1 MGMKA
6 EIKDVIIVGAGLAG
20 LACARRLHQSGIP
33 FLILEADDRIGGRLK
48 TDRLD
53 GFLLNHG
60 FQVLQTAYTEARRV
74 LDYKGLALQSFAPGA
89 IVRIEDKFHRIAD
102 PRRHPQAL
110 WSTLTAPIGTAADRL
125 RMVQLA
131 LEVRRGSTSRIF
143 EKPDI
148 PTLDFL
154 RAKGFSQ
161 KIIQRFFKP
170 FFAGVCLD
178 PEIQASSRVFKYIFR
193 IFAEGDVA
201 LPGEGMAAI
210 PTQLAQ
216 DLPRDQI
223 RTAARVA
230 SIQPQA
236 VELVSG
242 ETIEGSAI
250 VLATEGPEAAAL
262 IGAAG
267 PVGSRGEICLYFS
280 ANQPPLAE
288 PFLVLNGDGTGLV
301 NSLTVPSLVVPNYAP
316 AGRHLISVVVIGHLN
331 LDDRSAEAAVRKE
344 LSLWFG
350 PQAMDWRHLKT
361 YRILHA
367 LPDQR
372 PPLSDPSERVAKK
385 IGGIYVCGEYD
396 SVPGI
401 QWALLSGRQTAEQII
416 EDLDTNR

>member
-1 MGMKA
+1 
-6 EIKDVIIVGAGLAG
+6 
-20 LACARRLHQSGIP
+20 
-33 FLILEADDRIGGRLK
+33 
-48 TDRLD
+48 
-53 GFLLNHG
+53 
-60 FQVLQTAYTEARRV
+60 
-74 LDYKGLALQSFAPGA
+74 LDYEGLALQSFAPGA
-89 IVRIEDKFHRIAD
+89 IIRIEGKFHRIAD
-102 PRRHPQAL
+102 PRRHPQDF

-131 LEVRRGSTSRIF
+131 LNVRRGSASRIF
-143 EKPDI
+143 EKPDM

-154 RAKGFSQ
+154 EAGGFSK

-178 PEIQASSRVFKYIFR
+178 PEIGASSRVFKYIFR

-210 PTQLAQ
+210 PAQLAQ

-236 VELVSG
+236 VALVSG
-242 ETIEGSAI
+242 QTIEGSAI

-262 IGAAG
+262 TGAAK
-267 PVGSRGEICLYFS
+267 PVGSRGELCLYFS
-280 ANQPPLAE
+280 ANRPPIAAPYLI
-288 PFLVLNGDGTGLV
+288 LNGDGTGLV
-301 NSLTVPSLVVPNYAP
+301 NSLTVPSVVVPNYAP
-316 AGRHLISVVVIGHLN
+316 AGQHLISVVIIGHLD
-331 LDDRSAEAAVRKE
+331 LDDSSAEAAVRKE
-344 LSLWFG
+344 LILWFG
-350 PQAMDWRHLKT
+350 TQVMDWRHLKT
-361 YRILHA
+361 YRIVHA

-372 PPLSDPSERVAKK
+372 PPLPDPSERLAKK
-385 IGGIYVCGEYD
+385 IAGIYVCGEYD

-416 EDLDTNR
+416 ADLDTNH